1 MNPLVVQIF
10 VPVERLVVADGDG
23 SDGSLMWNNWEE
35 KIGDIRHHPAPHH
48 FLARRLCLSGRVL
61 IFHISYSTDLNLS
74 PVIPSLWLYLWYY
87 WAPPPPS
94 LFPSRE
100 NNSNGTTWSKS
111 HNIAF
116 TKGRWDEVNDREV
129 LCLSCR
135 TVSVSLLG
143 SLLYQILLSSPGLF
157 TFIYC
162 LSLLPAAPHM
172 LPEVF
177 SINFSSK
184 YIFYL
189 SLIRNRWRGDLS
201 FIDCSREE
209 KRREENV
216 SQ

>member
-1 MNPLVVQIF
+1 MF
-10 VPVERLVVADGDG
+10 DPVEPSCCSDICPCGAEGGGSDGSDG

-48 FLARRLCLSGRVL
+48 FLARRLCLSGRDVL

-87 WAPPPPS
+87 WAPPPA

-100 NNSNGTTWSKS
+100 NNSNGARSSKILVS
-111 HNIAF
+111 L
-116 TKGRWDEVNDREV
+116 KEGGDEVNDTEL
-129 LCLSCR
+129 LCLC
-135 TVSVSLLG
+135 VSVSLL
-143 SLLYQILLSSPGLF
+143 SIVLLLSSPGLF

-162 LSLLPAAPHM
+162 LSLLPPAPHM

-209 KRREENV
+209 ARREEN
-216 SQ
+216 

>member
-61 IFHISYSTDLNLS
+61 IFHISASTDLNLS

-129 LCLSCR
+129 LRLSCR
-135 TVSVSLLG
+135 TVSVSLL
-143 SLLYQILLSSPGLF
+143 YYYYPLSSPGLF
-157 TFIYC
+157 TFICC
-162 LSLLPAAPHM
+162 LSLLPPAPHM
-172 LPEVF
+172 LPKGFFHKFQLKIYFLFV
-177 SINFSSK
+177 
-184 YIFYL
+184 
-189 SLIRNRWRGDLS
+189 
-201 FIDCSREE
+201 IDT
-209 KRREENV
+209 
-216 SQ
+216 